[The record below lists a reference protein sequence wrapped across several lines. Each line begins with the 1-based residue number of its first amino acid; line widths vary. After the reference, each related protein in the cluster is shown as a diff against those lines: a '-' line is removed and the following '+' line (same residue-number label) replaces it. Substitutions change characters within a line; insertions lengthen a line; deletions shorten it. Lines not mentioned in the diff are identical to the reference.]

1 MQPFSFSSEQLWSAW
16 IPPTPLPNPHGVF
29 RCRPLP
35 VAATRV
41 GISEAPRQ
49 FGGFCIFFTA
59 SPKQKMSSSSATASR
74 IRLALFPPKAF
85 SFFFFLVQPQHHC
98 ALNPVIF
105 ICLDSDTTADAKYI
119 AQVDTLTILPFF
131 ITLMWE
137 KKNFIQFTFQ
147 AAVSLPL
154 FLQHPQ
160 LLFIPPSSKNVPVF
174 GS

>member
-1 MQPFSFSSEQLWSAW
+1 MQPFSFSSEHLWSAW
-16 IPPTPLPNPHGVF
+16 IPAPPLPNPHGVF

-35 VAATRV
+35 VAATLFQKLLV
-41 GISEAPRQ
+41 NLAVSV
-49 FGGFCIFFTA
+49 FFLRLHQRWA
-59 SPKQKMSSSSATASR
+59 HLLLPLVEYDSR
-74 IRLALFPPKAF
+74 CFHLKR
-85 SFFFFLVQPQHHC
+85 FFFWVQPQHHC

-119 AQVDTLTILPFF
+119 AQIDTLTILAFF

-147 AAVSLPL
+147 AAVSLFL
-154 FLQHPQ
+154 VLQHPQ
-160 LLFIPPSSKNVPVF
+160 LLFIPSSSKNVPVF